1 MPFSGSPTDAH
12 NGLKM
17 GSRFNPSDEKANCFL
32 GFNPPDGA
40 EEQND
45 ARWGARKA
53 CTDLFDLKEESLV
66 PGGGVEPPRSEDRR
80 ILSLSRIP

>member
-1 MPFSGSPTDAH
+1 
-12 NGLKM
+12 M

-80 ILSLSRIP
+80 ILSPFLLALLLNALYCKLLQIPL